1 MKKLLL
7 TMNRDF
13 AIIKLTIITTIKS
26 YSFISIAL
34 ISCVFA
40 FFIPLT
46 AFGSGSVPDLFHARI
61 DYSLEVCSILVF
73 ISSAWTGCSIMAGDI
88 ESYKIH
94 MLVVK
99 PISKLRIWLDR
110 FFGVFI
116 IHFLFLALI
125 SSIIYLVL
133 EVSISSLSLGEKA
146 EINEKVFTARRSY
159 LSQLNGFN
167 EEYSR
172 EFNSKIRNPDL
183 SEGEKIELRKE
194 AMYTAISRM
203 GEVKPEESKT
213 FVFDVVKTNYSN
225 NANFKFIP
233 YIGSPDVLEMQNRA
247 KVDGIW
253 SLQTNS
259 EKVINL
265 GEKPKTFLSNNKYEI
280 NISLKDLPEGKNNI
294 KLTYQNLDKNRS
306 VFFRITEFPQ
316 IQIKSAGFLENYLRC
331 LLIMSIGIVLL
342 SAIGCALGS
351 VFSLPV
357 AVFVI
362 VSYLLFG
369 SLGNFILSGNEVFL
383 KNNDIQSK
391 IGYSLSKTFLKVI
404 TPVQKFQLSECV
416 STGMLIENTAIAE
429 VIMKYFLIQFLVVSG
444 IGICI
449 FYKREF
455 GIVVKK

>member
-1 MKKLLL
+1 
-7 TMNRDF
+7 MNCDL
-13 AIIKLTIITTIKS
+13 AIIKLTIITTVKS

-34 ISCVFA
+34 LSCVFA
-40 FFIPLT
+40 FLIPLT
-46 AFGSGSVPDLFHARI
+46 VFGGGSVVDLFQARI
-61 DYSLEVCSILVF
+61 DYSLEVCSILIF
-73 ISSAWTGCSIMAGDI
+73 ISSAWAGCSIMAGDI

-110 FFGVFI
+110 FLGVFI
-116 IHFLFLALI
+116 IHLLFLVLI

-133 EVSISSLSLGEKA
+133 EVGRSSSSLEKKV
-146 EINEKVFTARRSY
+146 ETNEKVFTARKSY
-159 LSQLNGFN
+159 LSELKGFN

-172 EFNSKIRNPDL
+172 EFNAKIRNPDL
-183 SEGEKIELRKE
+183 SEDEKIELRKE
-194 AMYTAISRM
+194 TMYAIISRR

-225 NANFKFIP
+225 NANFTFIP

-247 KVDGIW
+247 KVEGIW
-253 SLQTNS
+253 SLQANNG
-259 EKVINL
+259 KVINL
-265 GEKPKTFLSNNKYEI
+265 GEKPETFLSNNKYEI
-280 NISLKDLPEGKNNI
+280 SISLKDLPEGGNNI
-294 KLTYQNLDKNRS
+294 KLTYQNLDKDRS

-316 IQIKSAGFLENYLRC
+316 IQIKSAGFTENYLRC
-331 LLIMSIGIVLL
+331 LLIMVIGIVLL

-351 VFSLPV
+351 VFSFPV

-362 VSYLLFG
+362 VAYLLFG
-369 SLGNFILSGNEVFL
+369 SLGNFILSGSEVFL

-404 TPVQKFQLSECV
+404 TPIQKFQLSECV
-416 STGMLIENTAIAE
+416 STGILIENTTIVE
-429 VIMKYFLIQFLVVSG
+429 VVRKYFLIQFLVVSV
-444 IGICI
+444 IGICV

-455 GIVVKK
+455 GMVVKK